1 MGIIKTSIT
10 ASLMLLAS
18 VGHINATNNTN
29 QTNSGKPTVT
39 KYPFSLTSLKKT
51 MKEYEGDSFDIN
63 KFVYKLIDVDKDGQP
78 ELFVKE
84 KVKEYNTYYA
94 FTIGKNGDID
104 LIMSRSSGGYED
116 FSFTDDGF
124 LFHYEEH
131 AGGLSQCSTYY
142 KLENS
147 KVVQTSTY
155 ICNQEV
161 VGEGEDM
168 DMEIED
174 SYSVEKDGQ
183 IISETEEGYNLS
195 ITTNSHISLYDIND
209 WKDFINR

>member
-1 MGIIKTSIT
+1 MLSASI
-10 ASLMLLAS
+10 
-18 VGHINATNNTN
+18 GHINATNNTN

-39 KYPFSLTSLKKT
+39 KRPFSLTSLQKT
-51 MKEYEGDSFDIN
+51 MKEQEGENFNLND
-63 KFVYKLIDVDKDGQP
+63 FVYLLIDVDKDGQP

-94 FTIGKNGDID
+94 FTLNSKGEVN
-104 LIMSRSSGGYED
+104 LVMSRSSGGYED
-116 FSFTDDGF
+116 FSYTEDGY
-124 LFHYEEH
+124 LYHYEEH
-131 AGGLSQCSTYY
+131 TGGMSQCSTYY

-168 DMEIED
+168 DMEIEE

>member
-1 MGIIKTSIT
+1 MKILKTILT
-10 ASLMLLAS
+10 ASVMLSAS
-18 VGHINATNNTN
+18 IGHINATNNTN
-29 QTNSGKPTVT
+29 QTNSGRTTVT
-39 KYPFSLTSLKKT
+39 KYPFSLTSLQKT
-51 MKEYEGDSFDIN
+51 MKEQEGENFNLND
-63 KFVYKLIDVDKDGQP
+63 FVYLLIDVDKDGQP

-94 FTIGKNGDID
+94 FTLNSKGEVN
-104 LIMSRSSGGYED
+104 LVMSRSSGGYED
-116 FSFTDDGF
+116 FSYTEDGY
-124 LFHYEEH
+124 LYHYEEH
-131 AGGLSQCSTYY
+131 TGGLSQCSTYY

-168 DMEIED
+168 DMEIEE

>member
-1 MGIIKTSIT
+1 MKILKTILT
-10 ASLMLLAS
+10 ASVMLSAS
-18 VGHINATNNTN
+18 IGHINATNNTN

-39 KYPFSLTSLKKT
+39 KRPFSLTSLQKT
-51 MKEYEGDSFDIN
+51 MKEQEGENFNLND
-63 KFVYKLIDVDKDGQP
+63 FVYLLIDVDKDGQP

-94 FTIGKNGDID
+94 FTLNSKGEVN
-104 LIMSRSSGGYED
+104 LVMSRSSGGYED
-116 FSFTDDGF
+116 FSYTEDGY
-124 LFHYEEH
+124 LYHYEEH
-131 AGGLSQCSTYY
+131 TGGMSQCSTYY

-168 DMEIED
+168 DMEIEE

>member
-1 MGIIKTSIT
+1 MKILKTILT
-10 ASLMLLAS
+10 ASVMLSAS
-18 VGHINATNNTN
+18 IGHINATNNTN

-39 KYPFSLTSLKKT
+39 KRPFSLTSLQKT
-51 MKEYEGDSFDIN
+51 MKEQEGENFNLND
-63 KFVYKLIDVDKDGQP
+63 FVYLLIDVDKDGQP

-94 FTIGKNGDID
+94 FTLNSKGEVN
-104 LIMSRSSGGYED
+104 LVMSRSSGGYED
-116 FSFTDDGF
+116 FSYTEDGY
-124 LFHYEEH
+124 LYHYEEH
-131 AGGLSQCSTYY
+131 TGGLSQCSTYY

-161 VGEGEDM
+161 IGEGEDM
-168 DMEIED
+168 DMEIEE